1 MTLGEKIQKLRKQR
15 GLSQEALAEKVTVT
29 RQTISKWELGQSTP
43 DLDFI
48 AQLSDIFNV
57 SSDYLIKDEMIEP
70 DELLYKKRSYH
81 LSERGKRIILV
92 VVSAAALI
100 AGCVCLICDYFT
112 SDRLSWSLIAVASI
126 IAAWLMLLPSL
137 ISRTRIVL
145 KTLVAVSVIPFP
157 LLAIL
162 SLLLKRSVIFT
173 LGVCITLIVI
183 AAIWTMYII
192 FRKCRKNLWRAFGF
206 ALLVL
211 IPVPIAITHITAC
224 FLPQVQFDF
233 TSDIF
238 NSGITLALSLVCFG
252 VDANLE
258 RQYSDATEPLYICG
272 LSLGALLALDFTIRH
287 GDKVASLVLIGA
299 QYKVPT
305 LLIDFQNLL
314 FRCMPAKSFY
324 NMGLSKSDTIKLSH
338 SMRSLDF
345 TSQLSKITCPVT
357 VLCGEKDRANL
368 KASKKLNELLS
379 QATLQIVSGA
389 GHEINKDAPEVIA
402 AILNM

>member
-1 MTLGEKIQKLRKQR
+1 MTLEEKIQKLRKQR

-29 RQTISKWELGQSTP
+29 RQTISKWELGQSAP

-57 SSDYLIKDEMIEP
+57 SSDYLIKDEMVEP
-70 DELLYKKRSYH
+70 VELPYKKRSYH

-126 IAAWLMLLPSL
+126 IATWLMLLPSL
-137 ISRTRIVL
+137 ISRTKIVL
-145 KTLVAVSVIPFP
+145 KTLVVVSAIPFP

-162 SLLLKRSVIFT
+162 SLLLKKSVIFT
-173 LGVCITLIVI
+173 LGICITLIVI
-183 AAIWTMYII
+183 VAIWTMYII

-211 IPVPIAITHITAC
+211 IPAPIAITHISAC
-224 FLPQVQFDF
+224 FFPQVQFDF

-252 VDANLE
+252 VDYL
-258 RQYSDATEPLYICG
+258 LYH
-272 LSLGALLALDFTIRH
+272 RK
-287 GDKVASLVLIGA
+287 GD
-299 QYKVPT
+299 
-305 LLIDFQNLL
+305 
-314 FRCMPAKSFY
+314 
-324 NMGLSKSDTIKLSH
+324 
-338 SMRSLDF
+338 
-345 TSQLSKITCPVT
+345 VT
-357 VLCGEKDRANL
+357 G
-368 KASKKLNELLS
+368 KK
-379 QATLQIVSGA
+379 
-389 GHEINKDAPEVIA
+389 
-402 AILNM
+402 